1 MLHRN
6 VGGLDRALR
15 LTAGIVLLPLGLF
28 LFDGVGGGIVGL
40 VLAGIGVWALATGA
54 VGFCLLYLPLHI
66 STARQRRAAPAL

>member
-28 LFDGVGGGIVGL
+28 LFDAVAGGIVGL
-40 VLAGIGVWALATGA
+40 VLAALGVWALATGA
-54 VGFCLLYLPLHI
+54 AGFCLLYVPLHI
-66 STARQRRAAPAL
+66 STARQREAAPAL

>member
-15 LTAGIVLLPLGLF
+15 LAAGIVLLPLGLF
-28 LFDGVGGGIVGL
+28 LFDGVGGGTVGR

-54 VGFCLLYLPLHI
+54 AGFCLLYVPLRI
-66 STARQRRAAPAL
+66 STARQRQAAPAL